1 MQASSNSV
9 SIFNLITLFSLFV
22 LPGSHF
28 STFLFINYLH
38 TLSISL
44 PFYPIMSSVKKNEQN
59 NTESE
64 EYKARLN
71 YGAEKEKQIMNQIRK
86 NRQQKYDSV
95 MKTSMLGGMFEFCF
109 KKN

>member
-1 MQASSNSV
+1 
-9 SIFNLITLFSLFV
+9 
-22 LPGSHF
+22 
-28 STFLFINYLH
+28 
-38 TLSISL
+38 
-44 PFYPIMSSVKKNEQN
+44 MSSLKKNEQN
-59 NTESE
+59 STESE

-95 MKTSMLGGMFEFCF
+95 MKTSMLGGMFEFSF

>member
-1 MQASSNSV
+1 
-9 SIFNLITLFSLFV
+9 
-22 LPGSHF
+22 
-28 STFLFINYLH
+28 
-38 TLSISL
+38 
-44 PFYPIMSSVKKNEQN
+44 MSSVKKNEQN

-95 MKTSMLGGMFEFCF
+95 MKTSMLGFGYNNKMSILIYFNFCLF
-109 KKN
+109 FFWFGDKKRNIDQGEDWTHALAINSRTP